1 MPTLPPHPP
10 AAPALPHGDAGAAVG
25 VFDSGVGGLSV
36 LREIRALLPA
46 QALRY
51 VADSGH
57 APYGDKAAQQVQ
69 ARAERIIEFLAAQP
83 VQAVVVAC
91 NTVTGLSI
99 QALRQR
105 FPQLPLVAIEPA
117 VKPAVA
123 ATRSGTVGVLATHNT
138 VHSPGLA
145 RLIAAHAGPVRVL
158 AQACPGWVELVE
170 RGELDGPASRAAVAA
185 CLDPLLAQ
193 GADVLV
199 LGCTHYPFLRPLIE
213 QHAGPGVQ
221 VLDPAAAVARELLR
235 RLPAAASNAALGT
248 TPGTTPIAAA
258 QTLLGAGCTHFWSSG
273 DCAHASALI
282 SRLWG
287 APVVAAALPV

>member
-1 MPTLPPHPP
+1 MHLVPPQAPHTPVLPS
-10 AAPALPHGDAGAAVG
+10 ALLVSQARMGSSPIG

-46 QALRY
+46 EELLY

-57 APYGDKAAQQVQ
+57 APYGDKPVPQVQ
-69 ARAERIIEFLAAQP
+69 ARAERIIGFLATQR
-83 VQAVVVAC
+83 VRAVVVAC

-99 QALRQR
+99 QALRQQ

-138 VHSPGLA
+138 VRSPGLA

-158 AQACPGWVELVE
+158 AQACPGWVEMVE
-170 RGELDGPASRAAVAA
+170 RGELDGAATRAAVAA
-185 CLDPLLAQ
+185 CLEPLLAQ

-213 QHAGPGVQ
+213 QRAGPRVL
-221 VLDPAAAVARELLR
+221 VLDPAAAVARELQR
-235 RLPAAASNAALGT
+235 RLPLQADLAD
-248 TPGTTPIAAA
+248 
-258 QTLLGAGCTHFWSSG
+258 QTLLAAGSTHFWSSG
-273 DCAHASALI
+273 DSAHASGLI
-282 SRLWG
+282 ARLWG
-287 APVVAAALPV
+287 EPVRAAALPV

>member
-1 MPTLPPHPP
+1 MRAT
-10 AAPALPHGDAGAAVG
+10 PALFGMSDAPQPIG

-36 LREIRALLPA
+36 LREIRALLPSEE
-46 QALRY
+46 LLY

-57 APYGDKAAQQVQ
+57 APYGDKPVPQVQ
-69 ARAERIIEFLAAQP
+69 ARAERIIGFLLAQQ
-83 VQAVVVAC
+83 VRAVVVAC

-99 QALRQR
+99 QALRQQ

-138 VHSPGLA
+138 VRSPGLA

-158 AQACPGWVELVE
+158 AQACPGWVEMVE
-170 RGELDGPASRAAVAA
+170 RGELDGAASRAAVSA
-185 CLDPLLAQ
+185 CLEPLLAQ

-213 QHAGPGVQ
+213 QRAGPGVL
-221 VLDPAAAVARELLR
+221 VLDPAAAVARELQR
-235 RLPAAASNAALGT
+235 RLPRPAALTATATGT
-248 TPGTTPIAAA
+248 
-258 QTLLGAGCTHFWSSG
+258 THFWSSG
-273 DCAHASALI
+273 DCAHAAGLI
-282 SRLWG
+282 ARLWG
-287 APVVAAALPV
+287 EPVRASALPV

>member
-1 MPTLPPHPP
+1 MSEPPQPI
-10 AAPALPHGDAGAAVG
+10 G

-36 LREIRALLPA
+36 LREIRALLPTED
-46 QALRY
+46 LLY

-57 APYGDKAAQQVQ
+57 APYGDKALAQVQ
-69 ARAERIIEFLAAQP
+69 ARAERIIGFLAAQQ
-83 VQAVVVAC
+83 VRAVVVAC

-235 RLPAAASNAALGT
+235 RLSGAASNAALGA
-248 TPGTTPIAAA
+248 TPGAAPMAAA
-258 QTLLGAGCTHFWSSG
+258 QTLLGAGCTRFWSSG
-273 DCAHASALI
+273 DCAHASGLI

-287 APVVAAALPV
+287 EPVRAAALPV

>member
-1 MPTLPPHPP
+1 MSPSPPLPPLPLVLRSS
-10 AAPALPHGDAGAAVG
+10 APIG

-36 LREIRALLPA
+36 LREIRALLPTER
-46 QALRY
+46 LLY

-57 APYGDKAAQQVQ
+57 APYGDKAADRVQ
-69 ARAERIIEFLAAQP
+69 ARAERIIGFLLAQ
-83 VQAVVVAC
+83 QARAVVVAC

-105 FPQLPLVAIEPA
+105 FAQLPLVAIEPA

-123 ATRSGTVGVLATHNT
+123 ATRSGTVAVLATHNT
-138 VHSPGLA
+138 IHSLGLA

-158 AQACPGWVELVE
+158 TQACPGWVERVE
-170 RGELDGPASRAAVAA
+170 RGELDGAAARSAVAA

-213 QHAGPGVQ
+213 QHAGPGVR
-221 VLDPAAAVARELLR
+221 VLDPAAAVARELQR
-235 RLPAAASNAALGT
+235 RLP
-248 TPGTTPIAAA
+248 TPLDAA
-258 QTLLGAGCTHFWSSG
+258 QSGDWNASGNLGAGTTRFWSSG
-273 DCAHASALI
+273 DTSHASGLI

-287 APVVAAALPV
+287 TPVAAAALPD